1 MSNLKRIPNFAFRMM
16 SLMHDNLLL
25 WIFRNPY
32 KLLKAAGLRYGQKVL
47 EVGCG
52 PGFFS
57 VPAAKIVGENG
68 IVYALDIHPLAIK
81 RVQEKMKKEGIGN
94 IETVLA
100 DATKTGLPDKG
111 IDIAFLFGF
120 VHHTEGLENI
130 LSELYRVLRQEGVLS
145 IEKTPWVSEKKLV
158 NAVERNGFIYSGH
171 QGSIL
176 LFTKRKN

>member
-130 LSELYRVLRQEGVLS
+130 LSRLYHLLSVFEYFYLRNIVFMQL
-145 IEKTPWVSEKKLV
+145 
-158 NAVERNGFIYSGH
+158 
-171 QGSIL
+171 
-176 LFTKRKN
+176 